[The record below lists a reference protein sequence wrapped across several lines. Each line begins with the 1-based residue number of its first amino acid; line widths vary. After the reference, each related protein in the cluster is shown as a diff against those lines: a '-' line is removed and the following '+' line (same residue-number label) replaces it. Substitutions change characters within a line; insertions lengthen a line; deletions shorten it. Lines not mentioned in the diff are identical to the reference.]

1 MGTGSGGEEEM
12 GRSGEE
18 PSRGGLGLPGVSGAA
33 TGTCGSPA
41 PCCTPAFRRSGSGVS
56 ARLQGQLPPLSNG
69 TTAVPAPR
77 GHGETP

>member
-33 TGTCGSPA
+33 TGTWWQPRTLLHPGLQALGLWSVCTAPGSA
-41 PCCTPAFRRSGSGVS
+41 SSSVKWDDSSTCLTGSW
-56 ARLQGQLPPLSNG
+56 
-69 TTAVPAPR
+69 
-77 GHGETP
+77 